1 MAQIIA
7 KNTQVSSLT
16 SEFRTVGDF
25 ALVHQLLKRHSLY
38 NIPQH
43 LRQSIVDQAAET
55 LDPLN
60 AATDSEKIAAA
71 KLLLEMDKRNI
82 DLIKIAMPQK
92 HEHIQVK
99 DASDE
104 ELEAMI
110 IEAHKRITN
119 GS

>member
-7 KNTQVSSLT
+7 KNTQVSPLT

-25 ALVHQLLKRHSLY
+25 ALVHQLLKKHSLY
-38 NIPQH
+38 NIPQQ
-43 LRQSIVDQAAET
+43 LRQSIVDQAANT
-55 LDPLN
+55 LDDLE
-60 AATDSEKIAAA
+60 ATDSEKMAAA

-92 HEHIQVK
+92 HEHMQVR

-104 ELEAMI
+104 ELKTMI
-110 IEAHKRITN
+110 IEAHARITN
-119 GS
+119 ES